1 MNERLG
7 RGGLTVRVDLA
18 HEADFVLG
26 PVKVRPARREIAG
39 DGFQEVLEP
48 RVMQVLVAL
57 ARAQGQILSRD
68 DLIECCWDGVVVGED
83 AINRCIG
90 RLRRAAEAGGNA
102 FTIETVPRVGYRL
115 KTPENPAVEAP
126 PERETESETV
136 TDSTPAAPSAA
147 AAEPPPAMPSRTSAR
162 VRAALVAAVGLVALM
177 IVALAA
183 WRLWPHSA
191 GEPAASAVS
200 VAVLPFANMSGDPAK
215 EYFSEGFSEELLNVL
230 SNDPRL
236 RVVARTSSFVFKG
249 KDNDIRSIGRALNV
263 AAIVQGSVRES
274 GNHVRIAAQLVSAN
288 DGFSIWSATYD
299 RNLADILAM
308 QNDLARAVAA
318 ALTRRLLPALPAAPP
333 RRIDP
338 AMYRLYLEGRRQ
350 LHLQSLDGSRNA
362 VALFRT
368 VTARQPDFADGFAAL
383 AHAAFVLSTFDPAH
397 TTAHIATSGEA
408 VQVALSLDPRNIEAR
423 VQREI
428 LELVA
433 WDWQAAAADM
443 RWLWNQNPNALP
455 VLAGTRIYFNQMGF
469 PDEAN
474 AVMRRAISLDPL
486 ASAESFIL
494 IRNLLHGE
502 HYSEAIAA
510 ARALLVHQPNQA
522 RALGGLCVSFAR
534 TGEKDKARALERQL
548 SQVSSEGVV
557 PSDLE
562 QCSFEIALADGNSA
576 AARRIVESWETAFPD
591 KLPYAADIAERYV
604 ALNDFD
610 KASDWY
616 ERAYERREFGFF
628 RTAYWNGA
636 AKYRLTARW
645 KALTQQPQFK
655 EWQAEHDR
663 LGADLAAHRWRS

>member
-7 RGGLTVRVDLA
+7 RADLTVRVDLA
-18 HEADFVLG
+18 HEVDFVLG
-26 PVKVRPARREIAG
+26 PVTVRPARREIVG
-39 DGFQEVLEP
+39 EGLQEVLEP

-57 ARAQGQILSRD
+57 ARAEGQILSRD

-90 RLRRAAEAGGNA
+90 RLRKAAEAGGNV

-115 KTPENPAVEAP
+115 KIPEIPAGPAPSEHEIAPNPAL
-126 PERETESETV
+126 
-136 TDSTPAAPSAA
+136 AASSAA
-147 AAEPPPAMPSRTSAR
+147 AAIPSPAVQSRTLAP
-162 VRAALVAAVGLVALM
+162 VRPALIVAAATVALLA
-177 IVALAA
+177 VALAA
-183 WRLWPHSA
+183 WRWWPQSA
-191 GEPAASAVS
+191 AEPAASAVS

-249 KDNDIRSIGRALNV
+249 KDSDIRSIGRVLKV
-263 AAIVQGSVRES
+263 RAIVQGSVRES
-274 GNHVRIAAQLVSAN
+274 GNHVRIAAQLVSAS

-308 QNDLARAVAA
+308 QNELARAVAA
-318 ALTRRLLPALPAAPP
+318 ALTRRLLPASPAAQP

-362 VALFRT
+362 VALFHT

-397 TTAHIATSGEA
+397 TTTHIATSGEA

-433 WDWQAAAADM
+433 WDWEAAAADM
-443 RWLWNQNPNALP
+443 RWLWEQNPNALP

-474 AVMRRAISLDPL
+474 AVMRRAIALDPL

-502 HYSEAIAA
+502 HYGEAIAA

-522 RALGGLCVSFAR
+522 RALGGLCIGFAR
-534 TGEKDKARALERQL
+534 TGQKEKALAFERQL
-548 SQVSSEGVV
+548 SGVSSEGVV

-562 QCSFEIALADGNSA
+562 QCSFEISLAGGNTA
-576 AARRIVESWETAFPD
+576 EARRIVEAWEAEFPD

-604 ALNDFD
+604 ALKDFD
-610 KASDWY
+610 RASDWY

-628 RTAYWNGA
+628 RTASWSGA

-645 KALTQQPQFK
+645 KALAQQPQFK

-663 LGADLAAHRWRS
+663 LGAELASHRWRS